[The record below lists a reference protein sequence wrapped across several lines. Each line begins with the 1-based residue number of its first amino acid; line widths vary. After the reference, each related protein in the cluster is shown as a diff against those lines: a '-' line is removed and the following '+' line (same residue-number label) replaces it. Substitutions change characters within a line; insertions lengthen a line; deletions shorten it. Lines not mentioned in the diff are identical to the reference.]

1 MQWGWVFL
9 FGGLGALARVGV
21 ATALPARGL
30 PWGTLTV
37 NVVGCLLIGVAFH
50 WFEAR
55 GELLS
60 PWRLALIGGFLGG
73 FTTFSAFGIETFE
86 LIRSGQLAV
95 AAAYAAASLVLGLLA
110 VGTGFGIA
118 RALG

>member
-30 PWGTLTV
+30 PWGTLAV
-37 NVVGCLLIGVAFH
+37 NVVGCLLIGIVFQ

-55 GELLS
+55 GALAS

-73 FTTFSAFGIETFE
+73 FTTFSAFGIETFD
-86 LIRSGQLAV
+86 LLRSGQFGW
-95 AAAYAAASLVLGLLA
+95 AAGYVTASLVLGLLA
-110 VGTGFGIA
+110 VAAGFGVA